1 MKEKIKISIIIP
13 CYNSSSY
20 IVTCVDSLKFQSDRN
35 WEAIIIN
42 DGSKD
47 NTLSILKS
55 YSEQDLRIKVYSQE
69 NQGAAKAREYG
80 ISKASGEYI
89 TFLDVDDT
97 LEPDALEKV
106 AEKLKYN
113 PDLVVANFNIVNFD
127 KIIRRTS
134 IAFEELSSLSY
145 LQKVL
150 IGKYGWE
157 LCGKV
162 YKKELFDLSIITP
175 TNFRIGE
182 DAAVFVQIVSRAKKI
197 VACNYP
203 IYNYIQNF
211 QSASHIKNRKYAEET
226 LLAGQFIED
235 YLKQQPFYDE
245 IKEEIS
251 AMHLLFYSNS
261 SFKYTLP
268 RNHPL
273 VKYIIDNHFKIASLF
288 RIPLLKAFYVLFLY
302 LTDGK
307 IAELFYKLK
316 R

>member
-1 MKEKIKISIIIP
+1 MISIIIP
-13 CYNSSSY
+13 CYNASND
-20 IVTCVDSLKFQSDRN
+20 IDQCFHCLLNQNNND
-35 WEAIIIN
+35 WEAIFIN
-42 DGSKD
+42 DGSID
-47 NTLSILKS
+47 NTFEILKELS
-55 YSEQDLRIKVYSQE
+55 RKDARIKVCTQE
-69 NQGAAKAREYG
+69 NKGAAKAREYG

-106 AEKLKYN
+106 VEKLKYN

-127 KIIRRTS
+127 KKNRRTS

-162 YKKELFDLSIITP
+162 YKKELFDSSIITP

-197 VACNYP
+197 VGCNYP
-203 IYNYIQNF
+203 IYNYIQNS

-245 IKEEIS
+245 LKEEIS

-261 SFKYTLP
+261 SFKYTLS

-273 VKYIIDNHFKIASLF
+273 IKYIIDNHFKINSLL
-288 RIPLLKAFYVLFLY
+288 RIPMLKAFYVLFLY

-307 IAELFYKLK
+307 IAEWLYKLK